1 MDSKKL
7 YISLFLILCL
17 TANVWSQIWSPS
29 YVLIGN
35 DVPKKSFSK
44 AEVKSV
50 FKGEWTSWSNGAS
63 VVVVLPGS
71 KSPFAS
77 EFSKNILGTS
87 VQGMQK
93 FWLSLVFQGRA
104 NPPVFVDNPQDALQF
119 VKYNK
124 GAIAVVNLQQ
134 AEIPSYLIL
143 NVHP

>member
-1 MDSKKL
+1 M
-7 YISLFLILCL
+7 LCL
-17 TANVWSQIWSPS
+17 SANALGQSWNSG

-44 AEVKSV
+44 GEVKSV

-71 KSPFAS
+71 KSPFAF
-77 EFSKNILGTS
+77 ECAKNILGTS

-104 NPPVFVDNPQDALQF
+104 NPPVFVDSPQDALQF

-124 GAIAVVNLQQ
+124 GAIAVVNLPQS
-134 AEIPSYLIL
+134 EIPNYLIL
-143 NVHP
+143 NVQP

>member
-1 MDSKKL
+1 MDSKKFC
-7 YISLFLILCL
+7 ISLFLMLCL
-17 TANVWSQIWSPS
+17 TANAWSQIWSPG

-44 AEVKSV
+44 GEVKSV
-50 FKGEWTSWSNGAS
+50 FKGEWTSWNNGAS

-104 NPPVFVDNPQDALQF
+104 NPPVFVDSPQDALQF

-124 GAIAVVNLQQ
+124 GAIAVVNLPPV
-134 AEIPSYLIL
+134 EIPSYLIL
-143 NVHP
+143 NVQP

>member
-1 MDSKKL
+1 MDFKK
-7 YISLFLILCL
+7 YSLLLFILICL
-17 TANVWSQIWSPS
+17 STNALGQTWSSG

-35 DVPKKSFSK
+35 DVPKKTFSK
-44 AEVKSV
+44 GEVKSI
-50 FKGEWTSWSNGAS
+50 FKGEWTSWNNGAS
-63 VVVVLPGS
+63 VLVVLPGS

-104 NPPVFVDNPQDALQF
+104 NPPVFVDSPQDALQF

-124 GAIAVVNLQQ
+124 GAIAVINLPQ

-143 NVHP
+143 NVQP